1 MRYLTYLSCSS
12 LEQRYISWNSLC
24 FKVKFTY
31 PNIVIPILSV
41 FCSFHFH
48 PATPNEKSSTMFLK
62 LPKNHDVSFFPPKL
76 LTLSIIIIIII
87 TIIIIVHC
95 QWLPLLIFRVRAK
108 ACPAGNCQSRQG
120 LVLASRLTHPAICLS
135 LLIFV
140 TTITILLPD
149 NFCQEF
155 THSSVKFLGLKLRL
169 CKKKRDKYKVWCI
182 KINPILQSAF
192 LNCN

>member
-1 MRYLTYLSCSS
+1 MLCLVSPFFAVSSFVKQQTYTKELLWNFIRANPFLMRYLTYLSCSS
-12 LEQRYISWNSLC
+12 LEQRYISWYSLC
-24 FKVKFTY
+24 FKVKFAY

-62 LPKNHDVSFFPPKL
+62 LPKNYDVSFFPPQL
-76 LTLSIIIIIII
+76 LNLSIIIIIII

-120 LVLASRLTHPAICLS
+120 LVLASRLTHPAIYLS
-135 LLIFV
+135 QLQLAS
-140 TTITILLPD
+140 TKTKTKA
-149 NFCQEF
+149 
-155 THSSVKFLGLKLRL
+155 SS
-169 CKKKRDKYKVWCI
+169 
-182 KINPILQSAF
+182 
-192 LNCN
+192 

>member
-12 LEQRYISWNSLC
+12 LQQRFISWNSLC

-41 FCSFHFH
+41 FCSFHFP

-62 LPKNHDVSFFPPKL
+62 SPKNYDVSFFPPQF

-120 LVLASRLTHPAICLS
+120 LVLASRLTSSCN
-135 LLIFV
+135 
-140 TTITILLPD
+140 LPFSIATSINKEKD
-149 NFCQEF
+149 NEGIPKCKPQ
-155 THSSVKFLGLKLRL
+155 LRL
-169 CKKKRDKYKVWCI
+169 FLSSTAMFLAAPSPLCE
-182 KINPILQSAF
+182 PIQ
-192 LNCN
+192 